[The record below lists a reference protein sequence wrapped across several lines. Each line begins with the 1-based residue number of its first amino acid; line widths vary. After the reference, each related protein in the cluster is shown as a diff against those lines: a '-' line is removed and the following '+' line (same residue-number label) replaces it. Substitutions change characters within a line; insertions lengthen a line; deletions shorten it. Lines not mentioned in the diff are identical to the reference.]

1 MKILKKNKMIN
12 KILKSIADNPALKEA
27 LKELILKQFNED
39 SISTQLDDSSLGQ
52 VTRARL
58 EGIKKVENAFKEIET
73 LKTVKEKPVEPMPA
87 R

>member
-1 MKILKKNKMIN
+1 MIDP
-12 KILKSIADNPALKEA
+12 ILKSVADNENLKEA

-39 SISTQLDDSSLGQ
+39 SISTQLNDESLGQ

-58 EGIKKVENAFKEIET
+58 EGIKKVNNAFKEIET
-73 LKTVKEKPVEPMPA
+73 LKTVKEKPTQDNPA